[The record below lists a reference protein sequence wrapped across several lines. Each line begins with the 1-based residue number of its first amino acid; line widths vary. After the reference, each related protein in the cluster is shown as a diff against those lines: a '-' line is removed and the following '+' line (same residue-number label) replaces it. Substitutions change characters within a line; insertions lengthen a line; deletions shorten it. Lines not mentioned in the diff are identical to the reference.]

1 MIKPDIPSNEAER
14 LHALKTLKIL
24 DTSHEERFDRVTRI
38 AKRMFN
44 VSISLVTLIDEDRQ
58 WFKSRQG
65 LDAPELPRETSF
77 CGHTINQ
84 DELLIIPDTAQ
95 DKRFFDNPFVAGDP
109 KVRFYAGFPLKL
121 RQGVIIGT
129 LCLAD
134 NKPRHL
140 NDEEKQLLRD
150 LGTLVEQE
158 IQSIQLATIDELT
171 RISNRRGFL
180 NLAEHT
186 LNICRRNKVSMSFI
200 LFDLNKFKQINDV
213 YGHHEGDFV
222 LNKFAQIMLSS
233 FCDCEVIGR
242 LGGDEFVVMLSDL
255 DETKAEFVLQR
266 FADAIA
272 HTNNTL
278 NKPYKIDY
286 SVGVTHFKYDT
297 GKSVEDMIQD
307 ADVAMYQQK
316 KQQSL

>member
-1 MIKPDIPSNEAER
+1 
-14 LHALKTLKIL
+14 
-24 DTSHEERFDRVTRI
+24 
-38 AKRMFN
+38 
-44 VSISLVTLIDEDRQ
+44 
-58 WFKSRQG
+58 
-65 LDAPELPRETSF
+65 
-77 CGHTINQ
+77 
-84 DELLIIPDTAQ
+84 
-95 DKRFFDNPFVAGDP
+95 
-109 KVRFYAGFPLKL
+109 
-121 RQGVIIGT
+121 
-129 LCLAD
+129 
-134 NKPRHL
+134 
-140 NDEEKQLLRD
+140 
-150 LGTLVEQE
+150 
-158 IQSIQLATIDELT
+158 
-171 RISNRRGFL
+171 
-180 NLAEHT
+180 
-186 LNICRRNKVSMSFI
+186 MSFI

-272 HTNNTL
+272 YANNTL